1 MFRGQ
6 VHPTPQDK
14 TETDIFKKQW
24 NTEAEEEQWA
34 WFGYVN
40 HCNGRGL
47 AEAACL
53 LLENIYGVFILHLQL
68 KRELTCEME
77 GERDLVK
84 SDSMR
89 GICSGKYSEKA
100 IKFIESRCALVERMI
115 MVLEMLCFRVI
126 KNGPREVSRGC
137 F

>member
-1 MFRGQ
+1 M
-6 VHPTPQDK
+6 
-14 TETDIFKKQW
+14 
-24 NTEAEEEQWA
+24 

-40 HCNGRGL
+40 HCNRRGL
-47 AEAACL
+47 AETACL

-68 KRELTCEME
+68 KRERINMCEME

-89 GICSGKYSEKA
+89 RICSGKYSEKV
-100 IKFIESRCALVERMI
+100 IKFIESRCALVARRI
-115 MVLEMLCFRVI
+115 MAPEMLCFRVI
-126 KNGPREVSRGC
+126 KKEIREVSRGS